1 LHDVETIMMTHRHL
15 WTGLF
20 IACGLSIMPHM
31 SQAQTRPNAKTPPA
45 GSPLALRWDSKD
57 PCNFGSQLAPYV
69 SRAIANM
76 EANQRAARVADD
88 ETITGLARVNRRWGR
103 LRISAVTMGYESIS
117 IHFDKGLPDLLAQTR
132 TIGIRPLRTEG
143 NGTILIYEEGTSSGL
158 SPASDARER
167 ALGRSVWWCGS

>member
-1 LHDVETIMMTHRHL
+1 MTKRHL
-15 WTGLF
+15 WPGLCV
-20 IACGLSIMPHM
+20 ACALTIVPQI
-31 SQAQTRPNAKTPPA
+31 SQAQTRPNAKTPPV

-88 ETITGLARVNRRWGR
+88 ETITGFARVNRRWGR
-103 LRISAVTMGYESIS
+103 LRISAVTMGYESIT

-132 TIGIRPLRTEG
+132 SIGVRPLRTED
-143 NGTILIYEEGTSSGL
+143 NGTVLIYELDVSSGL
-158 SPASDARER
+158 GPASDARER
-167 ALGRSVWWCGS
+167 ALGRSVWWCGN